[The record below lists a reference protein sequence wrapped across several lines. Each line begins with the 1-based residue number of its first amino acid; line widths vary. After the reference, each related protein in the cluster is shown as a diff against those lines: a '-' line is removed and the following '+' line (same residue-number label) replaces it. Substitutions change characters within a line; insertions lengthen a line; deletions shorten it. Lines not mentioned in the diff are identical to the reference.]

1 MKAILR
7 LVTPIGV
14 FYTLEQIAGRTLTIA
29 DLKCKF
35 VADQTTGTGQPLIG
49 ETEWRRRTQAHIA
62 NGDIIPDQLFPEDT
76 LVIDA
81 ENGVVLIS
89 NRWENKD
96 ALVEFATW
104 RFNNDT
110 HDIPDPL
117 SHEIIDIPDTP

>member
-14 FYTLEQIAGRTLTIA
+14 FYTLEQVAGRPLTIA
-29 DLKCKF
+29 DLKFKF
-35 VADQTTGTGQPLIG
+35 VADQTIGHPLIG
-49 ETEWRRRTQAHIA
+49 ETEWQQRAQVHIA

-81 ENGVVLIS
+81 ENGTVVIS

-110 HDIPDPL
+110 HDIPDPI